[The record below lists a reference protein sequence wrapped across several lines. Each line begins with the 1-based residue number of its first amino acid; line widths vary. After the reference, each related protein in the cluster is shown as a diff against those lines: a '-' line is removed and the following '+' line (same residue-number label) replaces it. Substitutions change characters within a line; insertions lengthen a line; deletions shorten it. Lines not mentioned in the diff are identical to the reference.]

1 MRTRKRLRL
10 LVASACAATVFFVA
24 YTYQPLTRRG
34 QISQQL
40 SRQLDASENNFKPK
54 KAEDVSKISV
64 QRVAFLADG
73 FPKPSLDRVE
83 YATFGLQSIISR
95 QGLVMEISPLA
106 APLLPPDYVGYR
118 SVDVT
123 GREGLLMKYEGHG
136 LDESNI
142 REPNYIWTGQRYKDL
157 VGQNERFDLVVA
169 SHVLEHVPNLI
180 AFLNDVGDILTD
192 SGELRVIFPDYR
204 FCFDWSRQPTRIA
217 DIVAAHIENRTKP
230 AVADVYDEYA
240 LKNTGGFKNDPK
252 YHWNTVESKNIV
264 PDKHWHRVATRKAEM
279 SSSEYVD
286 VHVWRFDPDS
296 FVEYMTFLNSEG
308 LITLKLVNVVR
319 AEPNDFHVFATF
331 AKARF
336 E

>member
-1 MRTRKRLRL
+1 MRNRQRTRLL
-10 LVASACAATVFFVA
+10 LVNICLITALMVLYAYRLSANCRNA
-24 YTYQPLTRRG
+24 QPLFEQTDEPAEVPR
-34 QISQQL
+34 
-40 SRQLDASENNFKPK
+40 SRKASNVI
-54 KAEDVSKISV
+54 KASN
-64 QRVAFLADG
+64 RPFAFLAVG
-73 FPKPSLDRVE
+73 TPKPSLDRVE
-83 YATFGLQSIISR
+83 YMTNGLQSIADR

-204 FCFDWSRQPTRIA
+204 FCFDWSRQPTRMA
-217 DIVAAHIENRTKP
+217 DIVAAHAENRTKP
-230 AVADVYDEYA
+230 TAADVYDYYA
-240 LKNTGGFKNDPK
+240 LVHTGGVKNDPR
-252 YHWNTVESKNIV
+252 YHWGTAEAKHIV
-264 PDKHWHRVATRKAEM
+264 PDYHWHEVGFRKAEM
-279 SSSEYVD
+279 SVSEYVD

-296 FVEYMTFLNSEG
+296 FVEYMTFLSSVG
-308 LITLKLVNVVR
+308 LISLEVVNVVR
-319 AEPNDFHVFATF
+319 TQHDNFEIFATF
-331 AKARF
+331 RSKGNL
-336 E
+336 